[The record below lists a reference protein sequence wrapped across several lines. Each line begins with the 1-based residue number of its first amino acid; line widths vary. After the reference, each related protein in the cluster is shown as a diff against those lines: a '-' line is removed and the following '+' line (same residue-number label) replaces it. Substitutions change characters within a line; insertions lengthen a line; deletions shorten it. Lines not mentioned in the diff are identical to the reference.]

1 MVKAFLTHPVTW
13 IQRTSL
19 FSLHLEECVCV
30 CVVEC
35 TMQWTNN
42 CSVIFFFSFLVTK
55 CLGFDVTEWFNLM
68 PNDWTITLYSLTST
82 WAVFYKQKQNAS
94 SFPFSRLAV
103 LQHFNLS
110 FKPSWLLCLFPDFNF
125 TWMRKHYS
133 KRTFHLKGL
142 KIFQLLDCWRQQRS
156 WRNVM
161 LTRREGFLWF
171 SRSANAC
178 TDPNWWCRE
187 LILTLKKKFSCFPI
201 GQSALCKYGRYI
213 FTDQLY
219 LAVCTMIVATVWT
232 VYSGFCILDLPK
244 HHLLY
249 VSDSF
254 SLFFFWSWYWRAVR
268 FLRSPAPEGSK
279 LQISVLSGHCHSNLQ
294 DTTLCWL

>member
-1 MVKAFLTHPVTW
+1 
-13 IQRTSL
+13 
-19 FSLHLEECVCV
+19 
-30 CVVEC
+30 
-35 TMQWTNN
+35 
-42 CSVIFFFSFLVTK
+42 
-55 CLGFDVTEWFNLM
+55 M
-68 PNDWTITLYSLTST
+68 PNDWTITLCSLTST

-94 SFPFSRLAV
+94 SFPFTRLAV

-156 WRNVM
+156 WRNVL

-254 SLFFFWSWYWRAVR
+254 SLFFFFFDLGTDEQSASSALPLQREVNSRSAFYQGTVTLICKIRPFAGCRWSLTGLQTESSQQNGRPEWPNCT
-268 FLRSPAPEGSK
+268 LNITSSSPP
-279 LQISVLSGHCHSNLQ
+279 ISFVFFITPLFAFF
-294 DTTLCWL
+294 

>member
-19 FSLHLEECVCV
+19 FSLPLEECVCV

-68 PNDWTITLYSLTST
+68 PNDWTITLCSLTST

-94 SFPFSRLAV
+94 SFPFTRLAV
-103 LQHFNLS
+103 LQHFKLS

-156 WRNVM
+156 WRNVL

-187 LILTLKKKFSCFPI
+187 LILTLKKKIQLFSNRAVGTMQVWAIHLHRPTILSCLYYDSSNCVNSVLWF
-201 GQSALCKYGRYI
+201 
-213 FTDQLY
+213 LY
-219 LAVCTMIVATVWT
+219 LRSSKTPSTVC
-232 VYSGFCILDLPK
+232 
-244 HHLLY
+244 
-249 VSDSF
+249 
-254 SLFFFWSWYWRAVR
+254 FW
-268 FLRSPAPEGSK
+268 F
-279 LQISVLSGHCHSNLQ
+279 I
-294 DTTLCWL
+294 